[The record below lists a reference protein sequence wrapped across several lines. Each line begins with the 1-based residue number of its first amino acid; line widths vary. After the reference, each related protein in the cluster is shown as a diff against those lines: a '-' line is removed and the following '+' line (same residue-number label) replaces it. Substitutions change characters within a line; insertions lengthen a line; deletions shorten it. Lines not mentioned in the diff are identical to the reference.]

1 MPLTKRQKRRLS
13 ETSKMI
19 VSASNVLKD
28 MGEIQLEYAKEIESV
43 VDSIRK
49 ALEPEKSQVME
60 QPDVSV
66 SSVSIHDETSEN
78 SEPPPLSD
86 KQHEHPEVNIDLPE
100 SPLWTKRLWKLIAKE
115 CHPDRLNAQNL
126 ETSEITKRHHW
137 FLEARRCFETR
148 DWTQLLHIGVQL
160 ELWVDDLPHL
170 QQNQMLGN
178 MYQEKSKRIGDIQTS
193 LAWKWGTNW
202 DRNDIRIQ
210 IITVVCQAKN
220 VPVPSTEDI
229 IRILVNLELE

>member
-19 VSASNVLKD
+19 ASASNVVKD
-28 MGEIQLEYAKEIESV
+28 MGEIQLEYAKEIDSV

-49 ALEPEKSQVME
+49 ALQPEQPQDTE

-66 SSVSIHDETSEN
+66 SSVPIPHDPETN
-78 SEPPPLSD
+78 EPPPAEE
-86 KQHEHPEVNIDLPE
+86 HHHPEVNLDTPE
-100 SPLWTKRLWKLIAKE
+100 SPSWAKKLWKLIARE
-115 CHPDRLNAQNL
+115 CHPDRLNMQDL
-126 ETSEITKRHHW
+126 DTSEMAKKHQW
-137 FLEARRCFETR
+137 FLESRRCFETA
-148 DWTQLLHIGVQL
+148 DWSTLLHIGVQL
-160 ELWVDDLPHL
+160 ELWVNDLPHH

-210 IITVVCQAKN
+210 IVTVVCQAKG

>member
-19 VSASNVLKD
+19 ASASNVVKD
-28 MGEIQLEYAKEIESV
+28 MGEIQLEYAKEIDSV

-49 ALEPEKSQVME
+49 ALQPEQPQETE
-60 QPDVSV
+60 QPDVSA
-66 SSVSIHDETSEN
+66 SSVPIPHEPEAE
-78 SEPPPLSD
+78 EPPPPEEY
-86 KQHEHPEVNIDLPE
+86 HHPEVNLHTPE
-100 SPLWTKRLWKLIAKE
+100 SPSWAKKLWKSIARE
-115 CHPDRLNAQNL
+115 CHPDRLNTQEIDA
-126 ETSEITKRHHW
+126 SEMAKKHQW
-137 FLEARRCFETR
+137 FLESRRCFETR
-148 DWTQLLHIGVQL
+148 DWSQLLHIGVQL
-160 ELWVDDLPHL
+160 ALWVDDIPHH

-210 IITVVCQAKN
+210 IVTVVCQAKG
-220 VPVPSTEDI
+220 VPVPTTEDI
-229 IRILVNLELE
+229 VRILVNLELE